1 MIVKRKEAGELLGPD
16 AVNKPKFSGKRWFLL
31 SRSVPH
37 RNLGAFD
44 TKAEAL
50 EHERAV
56 QYFKHANPEPKG
68 NMRKKLRRNAA
79 GELRARPK
87 SKQIRR
93 ETALGAKGIKE
104 AVEAGKLVFIDSLS
118 FPQPRVV
125 GVKIKAYPDSSG
137 AGADYYGLLRL
148 DTGKSERLDG
158 LKRLRVVVIDEP
170 QHNPM
175 MTTVSAAGQA
185 MNIFKLSPSEKKLL
199 ERHGIDPWDL
209 VGQRP
214 EALHRMISGLQM
226 AQTAAASGEVTDAD
240 RRMLLAVGKTYSGWT
255 LNSFWSHNNNA
266 RFPLKAKLSRESKG
280 RKVTLTVLPT
290 QDPSIYM
297 LVIKS
302 GATKAV
308 AKTVCVRGLPEKLTE
323 ASVTKLLSRAGREAS
338 SWLSGKG
345 KGWKVHASSAL
356 PNPRDPEFIKE
367 WAKEFDAE
375 LKDAAQRK
383 DAARELAKAKEDVI
397 MFLSGEP
404 GTKPQLEKYSDVV
417 RQGDDTELTIMA
429 IRSLVKAGAV
439 KKSGKGSQA
448 GLKLTPVGARYAMAL
463 EKRMENMLIESGL
476 GLDYEE
482 NPKKRPRKKS
492 PKKRK
497 KPKKNPTRK
506 RPFAWDSD
514 RIAKSPFPSKAA
526 AKRAET
532 LHNLG
537 ENIGLAQRNSLRAMG
552 RIPRSG
558 EEEYKMGAKYEL
570 GKKYQ

>member
-1 MIVKRKEAGELLGPD
+1 MIVTRKRAKELLGPE

-31 SRSVPH
+31 SKSMPH

-44 TKAEAL
+44 TKGEAS

-68 NMRKKLRRNAA
+68 SMRKKLRKNAA

-104 AVEAGKLVFIDSLS
+104 AVEAGKLVFLESLS
-118 FPQPRVV
+118 FPQPQVV

-148 DTGKSERLDG
+148 DTGKTERLDG

-175 MTTVSAAGQA
+175 MTTTSAAGQA
-185 MNIFKLSPSEKKLL
+185 MNIFKLSPPEKKLL

-226 AQTAAASGEVTDAD
+226 AEVASSGPVSDAD
-240 RRMLLAVGKTYSGWT
+240 RRSLTAVGKTYSGWT
-255 LNSFWSHNNNA
+255 LNNFWSKNDNA
-266 RFPLKAKLSRESKG
+266 KFPIKARLSRESKG
-280 RKVTLTVLPT
+280 RKLRLIVM
-290 QDPSIYM
+290 PSQEPSLYM
-297 LVIKS
+297 LVLKS

-308 AKTVCVRGLPEKLTE
+308 AKTIRVRDLGEKVTSE
-323 ASVTKLLSRAGREAS
+323 AVKKLLCRAGREAS
-338 SWLSGKG
+338 SWVSGKG
-345 KGWKVHASSAL
+345 AGWKVYADSAL
-356 PNPRDPEFIKE
+356 PNPSRHSKKWAEEFE
-367 WAKEFDAE
+367 AE
-375 LKDAAQRK
+375 LKDLEHRK

-397 MFLSGEP
+397 LFLAGEP
-404 GTKPQLEKYSDVV
+404 GAKPEAEKYSTVV
-417 RQGDDTELTIMA
+417 RHGDDTELTIMA
-429 IRSLVKAGAV
+429 VRSLIEAGVIKKV
-439 KKSGKGSQA
+439 KKGKQD
-448 GLKLTPVGARYAMAL
+448 GLVLTPTGVRYSIAL
-463 EKRMENMLIESGL
+463 EKRMENMLLDSGL
-476 GLDYEE
+476 GADYEE
-482 NPKKRPRKKS
+482 NPKKRKRKS
-492 PKKRK
+492 AKKR
-497 KPKKNPTRK
+497 PKKNPIRK
-506 RPFAWDSD
+506 RPFAWDGE
-514 RIAKSPFPSKAA
+514 RIAKSPFKSKAS

-532 LHNLG
+532 LHKMG
-537 ENIGLAQRNSLRAMG
+537 EGIGSTQAASLKAMG
-552 RIPRSG
+552 RLPRSHG
-558 EEEYKMGAKYEL
+558 GYEL